1 MNTGPIIAMILVAL
15 ILVAG
20 TARTIYGYWV
30 VRRDAEDE
38 WGDFKRLSPKQA
50 KKTNKQK
57 FVATYRLAHN
67 PRGLAYST
75 GALALAVLVTPL
87 AVMVLTYFYSAVIV
101 QEIDPN
107 RLPSETLAEEIRRQ
121 FRRDGPLV
129 YSFFIFFGLIGSW
142 GAVAWVMAWFYHRGD
157 DDEFDESLRI
167 TRGEKPLGKIKLKRK
182 RPSWSPLVQTDDGL
196 LLSKTG
202 KRQAKADKEEKS

>member
-15 ILVAG
+15 VIVIG
-20 TARTIYGYWV
+20 TVRTVYGYWV
-30 VRRDAEDE
+30 VRRDADDE
-38 WGDFKRLSPKQA
+38 WQDFIRLSPKQA
-50 KKTNKQK
+50 KKTNRQK

-87 AVMVLTYFYSAVIV
+87 AVMLLTYFYSMVIV

-142 GAVAWVMAWFYHRGD
+142 GTVAWVMARFYHKTD
-157 DDEFDESLRI
+157 DGEFDESLRI
-167 TRGEKPLGKIKLKRK
+167 TRGEKPLGEIKLKRK
-182 RPSWSPLVQTDDGL
+182 RPKWSPLVQTNDGL

-202 KRQAKADKEEKS
+202 KRPVQAEEEEKS

>member
-15 ILVAG
+15 ALLAG
-20 TARTIYGYWV
+20 TVRTVYGYWS
-30 VRRDAEDE
+30 VRRDADDE
-38 WGDFKRLSPKQA
+38 WQDFKRLSPKQA
-50 KKTNKQK
+50 KKTTQQK
-57 FVATYRLAHN
+57 FVTTYRLAHN

-87 AVMVLTYFYSAVIV
+87 AVMILTYFYSVVIV

-129 YSFFIFFGLIGSW
+129 YSFFIFFGLISSW
-142 GAVAWVMAWFYHRGD
+142 GAVAWVMAWFYHKTD

-182 RPSWSPLVQTDDGL
+182 RPSWSPLVQTGEGL
-196 LLSKTG
+196 SLNEA
-202 KRQAKADKEEKS
+202 AKKSEQTTKEEKS